1 MTTAT
6 TPPAPALS
14 TTDVSVNGSAVQVVG
29 AEADAAWDAALAAS
43 PSRAP
48 FLKSAFQAAWE
59 RAFEAPVERI
69 GCREQGRLVAGL
81 AGRVRG
87 VGSDRRLD
95 HLALIPYTGVWISA
109 GPAALA
115 HRADRRRRRILSALA
130 EFTQSGYARAAIDCH
145 PDCIDMRAFTWSG
158 WRCEPRYTL
167 TTDLTRL
174 DEAAFDPD
182 VRRRAR
188 RAAEAGVVCTDAV
201 SPDEFAAIWRR
212 THARQGVEL
221 PLSEARLARF
231 IDGVRCCCGVEM
243 RGARDARGALLA
255 ANVVLV
261 EGDAAWYW
269 LAGFDSEAPHD
280 GSPLL
285 TVETLRGL
293 AGRCHTF
300 DWVGANT
307 PSVAEFKQSFG
318 PTLTPYFRVTCRSD
332 AVAPPA
338 GWWRR
343 IKSGL
348 GRSG

>member
-1 MTTAT
+1 MTTAM
-6 TPPAPALS
+6 TPNADS
-14 TTDVSVNGSAVQVVG
+14 MTDVAINGPAVRAVG
-29 AEADAAWDAALAAS
+29 ADADAAWDAGLAAS
-43 PSRAP
+43 PQRAP
-48 FLKSAFQAAWE
+48 FLKSAFLAAWE

-69 GCREQGRLVAGL
+69 GCDEQGRLVAGL

-87 VGSDRRLD
+87 SGSDRRLD
-95 HLALIPYTGVWISA
+95 HLALIPYTGVWISD

-115 HRADRRRRRILSALA
+115 HRVDRRRRRIMTALA
-130 EFTQSGYARAAIDCH
+130 EQVRRGYPRAAVDCH
-145 PDCIDMRAFTWSG
+145 PRHLDMRPFLWSG

-174 DEAAFDPD
+174 DETAFDPD

-201 SPDEFAAIWRR
+201 SPDEFAALWRR

-221 PLSEARLARF
+221 PLSEARLARL
-231 IDGVRCCCGVEM
+231 IDDVRGDCALEI
-243 RGARDARGALLA
+243 RGARDARGGLLA

-261 EGDAAWYW
+261 ENDAAYYW
-269 LAGFDSEAPHD
+269 LAGFDADAPHD

-293 AGRCHTF
+293 AGRCKSF

-318 PTLTPYFRVTCRSD
+318 PTLTPYYRVTCRSSHAD
-332 AVAPPA
+332 PPA

-348 GRSG
+348 ARSG